1 MYDSPMLP
9 EECRLWNDPTSTAQS
24 MLLAV
29 STPLGASTL
38 WCTGRT
44 LHEECARSGLR
55 LLLLHALEASFLP
68 CAMSTQLPIPFL

>member
-1 MYDSPMLP
+1 MLH
-9 EECRLWNDPTSTAQS
+9 
-24 MLLAV
+24 AV

-38 WCTGRT
+38 WSTGRT

-55 LLLLHALEASFLP
+55 LLLLLLPHAIEASFVP